1 MKIKS
6 IKKEEGYT
14 VMSNYHFKDKRL
26 SLKAKGLLS
35 LMLSLPDN
43 WDFSLMGLTSICIE
57 SRDTIRKI
65 INELK
70 INRYLKVVESRDEN
84 GRFYY
89 EYIIYEK
96 PYDD

>member
-14 VMSNYHFKDKRL
+14 VMSNYHFRDRRL
-26 SLKAKGLLS
+26 SLKANGLLS

-43 WDFSLMGLTSICIE
+43 WDFSMMELTSICIE

-70 INRYLKVVESRDEN
+70 INKYLKIVENRDEN

-89 EYIIYEK
+89 EYITI
-96 PYDD
+96 

>member
-6 IKKEEGYT
+6 IKKEDGYT
-14 VMSNYHFKDKRL
+14 VMSNYHFKDRRL

-43 WDFSLMGLTSICIE
+43 WDFSMMGLTSICIE

-70 INRYLKVVESRDEN
+70 INKYLKVAENRDEN

-96 PYDD
+96 PYDN

>member
-14 VMSNYHFKDKRL
+14 VMNNYHFKDRRL
-26 SLKAKGLLS
+26 SLKVKGLLS

-43 WDFSLMGLTSICIE
+43 WDFSMMGLTSICIE

-70 INRYLKVVESRDEN
+70 INKYLKVVENRDEN

>member
-14 VMSNYHFKDKRL
+14 VMSNYHFRDRRL

-43 WDFSLMGLTSICIE
+43 WDFSMMELTSICIE

-70 INRYLKVVESRDEN
+70 INKYLKIVENRDEN